1 MTFLSAW
8 RLALLVAPLGLLV
21 AYLAAQ
27 RARQKTAVRFTS
39 VDMLASVAPRR
50 PGWQR
55 HLPTAALLAA
65 LLVLIVGF
73 AQPARAIRT
82 PRQRASVIL
91 VLDTSGSMIADDV
104 APSRLAAAQQ
114 GARNFAAALPS
125 GVQLGLES
133 FSSGARMLVPPTTDR
148 ASVLAAIDGLRSGG
162 GTATGDAISL
172 ALNAIATL
180 PPAADG
186 KAAPAAIVLMSDGS
200 PTIGTGDQSPT
211 QSADNAASAA
221 KQAGVKIHTI
231 AYGTAA
237 GSIVIGGHAIPVPA
251 DPAAMARIAAL
262 SGGQTFTAETAGQLK
277 SVYDQIGRAV
287 GYDVHRREVT
297 AWFTGLGLVMAI
309 AGAVAAL
316 IWTQR
321 VA

>member
-1 MTFLSAW
+1 MTFLSPW
-8 RLALLVAPLGLLV
+8 RLVFLVAPLGLLLS
-21 AYLAAQ
+21 YLAAH

-55 HLPTAALLAA
+55 HLPTAALIAA
-65 LLVLIVGF
+65 LLVVIVGF

-91 VLDTSGSMIADDV
+91 VLDTSGSMNANDV
-104 APSRLAAAQQ
+104 SPSRLAAAQQ
-114 GARNFAAALPS
+114 AAHNFATALPS
-125 GVQLGLES
+125 GVQLGLVA
-133 FSSGARMLVPPTTDR
+133 FSTGPRMLVAPTTDR
-148 ASVLAAIDGLRSGG
+148 AAVVAAIDGLSAGG
-162 GTATGDAISL
+162 GTATGDAITL
-172 ALNAIATL
+172 ALNAITAL
-180 PPAADG
+180 PPAADR
-186 KAAPAAIVLMSDGS
+186 KPAPAAIVLMSDGS
-200 PTIGTGDQSPT
+200 PTIGSADQSPT

-231 AYGTAA
+231 AYGTAT
-237 GSIVIGGHAIPVPA
+237 GTMIIGGQVVPVPA

-262 SGGQTFTAETAGQLK
+262 SGGRPFTAETGSQLK

-297 AWFTGLGLVMAI
+297 AWFTGLGLALAI
-309 AGAVAAL
+309 AASVGALV
-316 IWTQR
+316 WTQR